1 MKRLLFIT
9 LIGIMS
15 LSCDKDSKCNNCGD
29 VFGGMIVMKVSENDL
44 SKYEGLAQISGVTVG
59 TCIQAYIYNEELS
72 LQSVTVLD
80 ACCCEF

>member
-1 MKRLLFIT
+1 
-9 LIGIMS
+9 
-15 LSCDKDSKCNNCGD
+15 
-29 VFGGMIVMKVSENDL
+29 MIVIKVSENDL
-44 SKYEGLAQISGVTVG
+44 SKYEGLAQISGVTVD